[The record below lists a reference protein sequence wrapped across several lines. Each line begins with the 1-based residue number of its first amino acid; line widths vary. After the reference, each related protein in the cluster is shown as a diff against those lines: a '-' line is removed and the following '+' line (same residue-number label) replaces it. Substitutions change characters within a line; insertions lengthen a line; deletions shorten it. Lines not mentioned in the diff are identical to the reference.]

1 MGKHG
6 QSESRPAVWP
16 PQHGLLAKR
25 SVTTCML
32 ECNRSSG
39 KKPTDDRRRTAHL
52 GSLPNPEQLLCLPM
66 VHSTSDSMPR
76 SAALRAAC
84 LLLAHQVP
92 EKMGRVKCWE
102 MGWVKCWEMGWEMGC

>member
-1 MGKHG
+1 
-6 QSESRPAVWP
+6 
-16 PQHGLLAKR
+16 
-25 SVTTCML
+25 
-32 ECNRSSG
+32 
-39 KKPTDDRRRTAHL
+39 
-52 GSLPNPEQLLCLPM
+52 
-66 VHSTSDSMPR
+66 MPR